1 MTSDIEGQVAFEH
14 FHRYCVARDLCVG
27 KDVLD
32 VASGEGYGTALLAGV
47 ARRAVGVEIDA
58 AAVAHARASYTG
70 DNLEFLQ
77 GDAVALPLGDAAF
90 DVVVS
95 FETLEHLRDQWAF
108 LTEIR
113 RVLRPGGR
121 LIISTPDR
129 DVYSAPGQPVN
140 QYHVLELTRPEF
152 ATLLNNFFAHHR
164 ILQQRPLLGS
174 VMAPADIA
182 ASGWRTYERRA
193 ADMLEA
199 MPGLSRAF
207 YLIAVA
213 SDLPIAELASSVYS
227 DTAAIDETINA
238 AAALPRVRE
247 EAGRA
252 LADVRAEKD
261 QALSAIQTQAEA
273 DRAEARDALAER
285 DRQIERL
292 SEQLRHIGE
301 RNASLTGQLNAMLL
315 STWWQAGAPLRL
327 AGRTFPR
334 TARLLRRPVRA
345 VYWTLTGQ
353 IFTKLRLRRDYRLTL
368 AASAAKAGNV
378 ASLPGVDDPI
388 PTPAEIVLPPI
399 GEPVVSIIIPTFGQ
413 VDYTLRC
420 LGSISRTPPRLPFE
434 IIVVDDASGDA
445 RVKELGAVN
454 NLRLVLREKNRGFLR
469 SCNEAA
475 ELARGELVMFLN
487 NDTVVMPGAIDA
499 LAELLLARPDIGL
512 AGARLMYPDGLQ
524 QEAGGIVWCDGS
536 AWNYGN
542 RDDPAKPE
550 YNYIRDVDYVSGA
563 AIMLRREI
571 WQQLGGFDE
580 LFLPAYY
587 EDTDLAFRLRAAGLR
602 VVYQPEAVIVHY
614 EGVSHGTDTSSGIK
628 AFQVTNAEKMV
639 TRWRETLQRDHLPNG
654 KRVMRARDRSL
665 RRTVTLVIDHYVPE
679 PDRDAGSRA
688 ILGVMDALIE
698 SGRVVKFFPAN
709 GFRSPGYTEALQ
721 RRGIEVLYGPWSGT
735 FAEWIAAN
743 GAEIDEVLV
752 SRPSVAEA
760 VLDQLAMH
768 CRAPVVFYGHDL
780 HHVRMRLEPGAGNDP
795 VKSAAADA
803 EEALERRIWRS
814 VDVVLYLSEQEAA
827 EARRLEPGI
836 VAKAVPAYPLPPP
849 RTSRAEPPAAE
860 AGLVFVAGFAHPPN
874 VDAAIWLVREI
885 LPRIRAVYPE
895 LPLALV
901 GSNPAKSVLALA
913 GDGVTVTGHVSEEQL
928 DRHYASA
935 RVAVCPL
942 RFGAGVKLK
951 VVEAMHRGIPLV
963 TTPIGAQGLDG
974 IEAVCDVAAGADAFA
989 TAVIRLL
996 RDDALWTAR
1005 ATAQSAY
1012 VAARFSPE
1020 AVRDAL
1026 VSAFDAIDGHGR
1038 HRGAK
1043 LLHVAAA

>member
-1 MTSDIEGQVAFEH
+1 MTSAVEGQIAFEH
-14 FHRYCVARDLCVG
+14 LHRYCVARDLCVG

-70 DNLEFLQ
+70 SNLEFLQ
-77 GDAVALPLGDAAF
+77 GDAVALPLDDAAF

-113 RVLRPGGR
+113 RVLRPGGV
-121 LIISTPDR
+121 LVISTPDR
-129 DVYSAPGQPVN
+129 DVYSALGQPVN
-140 QYHVLELTRPEF
+140 RYHVLELTRPEF
-152 ATLLNNFFAHHR
+152 ATLLNHFFVHHR
-164 ILQQRPLLGS
+164 MLKQRPLLGS
-174 VMAPADIA
+174 VMAPADA
-182 ASGWRTYERRA
+182 DVAGWRSYERRA
-193 ADMLEA
+193 ADMMEA

-213 SDLPIAELASSVYS
+213 SDLPIPEPGSSVYS
-227 DTAAIDETINA
+227 DTAAIDQTINA
-238 AAALPRVRE
+238 AAALPRVR
-247 EAGRA
+247 
-252 LADVRAEKD
+252 
-261 QALSAIQTQAEA
+261 QEA
-273 DRAEARDALAER
+273 DRAARDLAEAQAER
-285 DRQIERL
+285 DRL
-292 SEQLRHIGE
+292 SEQLRHSGE
-301 RNASLTGQLNAMLL
+301 RNASLTEQVNAMLL
-315 STWWQAGAPLRL
+315 STWWQAGAPLRV
-327 AGRTFPR
+327 AGRTFPGA
-334 TARLLRRPVRA
+334 ARVIRRPARVL
-345 VYWTLTGQ
+345 YWTLTGQ
-353 IFTKLRLRRDYRLTL
+353 IFVKLRLWRQHRQRL
-368 AASAAKAGNV
+368 AASAAETRGV
-378 ASLPGVDDPI
+378 ASLPGAADPV
-388 PTPAEIVLPPI
+388 PAPARILLPPA
-399 GEPVVSIIIPTFGQ
+399 GEPVVSIIIPACGQ

-420 LGSISRTPPRLPFE
+420 LGSISRSAPHVSFE
-434 IIVVDDASGDA
+434 IIVADDASGDA
-445 RVKELGAVN
+445 RVDELRAIS
-454 NLRLVLREKNRGFLR
+454 NLRLVKWENNRGFLR

-475 ELARGELVMFLN
+475 GLARGKLVMLLN
-487 NDTVVMPGAIDA
+487 NDTVVLPGAIDT

-536 AWNYGN
+536 AWNYGH

-550 YNYIRDVDYVSGA
+550 YNYIRDVDYISGA
-563 AIMLRREI
+563 AIMLRRET

-587 EDTDLAFRLRAAGLR
+587 EDTDLAFRIRAAGLR
-602 VVYQPEAVIVHY
+602 VVYHPEASVVHF

-628 AFQVTNAEKMV
+628 AFQVANAGKMV
-639 TRWRETLQRDHLPNG
+639 ARWRETLQREHLPNG
-654 KRVMRARDRSL
+654 QRVMRARDRSVG
-665 RRTVTLVIDHYVPE
+665 RTVTLVIDHYVPE

-709 GFRSPGYTEALQ
+709 RVRSPGYTEILQ
-721 RRGIEVLYGPWSGT
+721 RRGIEVLYDPWSGS
-735 FAEWIAAN
+735 FAEWIAVN

-752 SRPSVAEA
+752 SRPCVAEE

-780 HHVRMRLEPGAGNDP
+780 HHARMRLEPGADKDP

-803 EEALERRIWRS
+803 AEALERRIWRS
-814 VDVVLYLSEQEAA
+814 VDLVLYLSEQEAA

-849 RTSRAEPPAAE
+849 KTIRARPPAAE

-874 VDAAIWLVREI
+874 VDAAIWLVREV
-885 LPRIRAVYPE
+885 LPRIRAAYPG

-901 GSNPAKSVLALA
+901 GSNPAQVVLALA
-913 GDGVTVTGHVSEEQL
+913 GGGVTVTGHVSEEDL
-928 DRHYASA
+928 DRYYASA

-951 VVEAMHRGIPLV
+951 VVEAMHRGVPLV
-963 TTPIGAQGLDG
+963 TTPIGAQGLAG
-974 IEAVCDVAAGADAFA
+974 IEAVCDVVADADGFA
-989 TAVIRLL
+989 AAVVRLL

-1005 ATAQSAY
+1005 AAAQSAY

-1026 VSAFDAIDGHGR
+1026 VSAFDAVGR
-1038 HRGAK
+1038 HKAADLRQ
-1043 LLHVAAA
+1043 VAAA